1 MSEAEELKERLFLNK
16 QNGWSGKSTEEKDEI
31 FRFSDEYMYYLNN
44 GKTEKEIVEI
54 SKEILMKNGFRD
66 ISEMN

>member
-44 GKTEKEIVEI
+44 GKTEKE
-54 SKEILMKNGFRD
+54 
-66 ISEMN
+66 